1 MHDLLPRFTVGNRLT
16 AGFALL
22 LALSLAIAAIGIL
35 SLCRLTAQLD
45 SLAQQRG
52 RSTALANELYD
63 QANLIQINL
72 QTLVYAPDDATRQ
85 RLQQAIPASRATV
98 SSSLDALDTLST
110 VAQSQTL
117 VAAVRTHGN
126 TSTQINGRIAEL
138 PLANQHAQAQAQAMM
153 LGEGSQA
160 LATLGDAIKA
170 VMAHKAEL
178 ALLDRQQAR
187 QTAAIA
193 ALLGGCLLAFV
204 PAASPCPCNPQWQ
217 TF

>member
-1 MHDLLPRFTVGNRLT
+1 M
-16 AGFALL
+16 
-22 LALSLAIAAIGIL
+22 
-35 SLCRLTAQLD
+35 
-45 SLAQQRG
+45 
-52 RSTALANELYD
+52 
-63 QANLIQINL
+63 
-72 QTLVYAPDDATRQ
+72 
-85 RLQQAIPASRATV
+85 

-138 PLANQHAQAQAQAMM
+138 PLANQHAQAQAQAQAMM

-178 ALLDRQQAR
+178 ALLDRKQAR